1 MTRLPRALLIAF
13 LLGAV
18 GFVAGYIA
26 PLILN
31 PESNIGPLT
40 GFVVTGPLGFLAGL
54 ALGLL
59 AAWRH
64 WSTPALTSGTVV
76 TALLLCTVTVL
87 VSLPD
92 DRWVAYVV
100 DGTIVT
106 CLPPESLETSVLKYW
121 SDSIALNPQN
131 RASIN
136 WRARVGEALKNAPGR
151 VAEVE
156 VARKGELYLRQKPW
170 NRGELVLKPEETA
183 GKERFYTTEEICTA
197 GIGQRRQYLARP
209 DPSSGFPPSEPAAL
223 LNLLTLED
231 FPGTADRIA
240 TTKK

>member
-1 MTRLPRALLIAF
+1 MTRLPRALLLAF

-26 PLILN
+26 PLSLN

-64 WSTPALTSGTVV
+64 WSTPALTAGTVGA
-76 TALLLCTVTVL
+76 ALLLCAVTVL

-106 CLPPESLETSVLKYW
+106 CLPPESLETPVLKYW

-131 RASIN
+131 SVSRD
-136 WRARVGEALKNAPGR
+136 WRARIGEALKNAPGR

-156 VARKGELYLRQKPW
+156 VAREGELYLRQKPW
-170 NRGELVLKPEETA
+170 NRGDLLLKPEKTG
-183 GKERFYTTEEICTA
+183 GKERFYTTEEICT
-197 GIGQRRQYLARP
+197 GGMGQRRQYLARP
-209 DPSSGFPPSEPAAL
+209 APSSGFPPSGPAAL
-223 LNLLTLED
+223 LNLLTLKD
-231 FPGTADRIA
+231 FPGTTNRIVME
-240 TTKK
+240 K